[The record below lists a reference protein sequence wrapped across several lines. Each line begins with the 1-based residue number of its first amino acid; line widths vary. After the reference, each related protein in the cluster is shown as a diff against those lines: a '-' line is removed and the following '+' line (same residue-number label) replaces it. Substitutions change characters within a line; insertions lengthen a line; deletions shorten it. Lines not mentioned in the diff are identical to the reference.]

1 MEPEDSDA
9 AREQDDGGVAEAL
22 RAAIERTLAA
32 TAPAAAETRERAGD
46 LVEEISKRGQD
57 ARVELA
63 RRSQDAGAEIARL
76 GQEARE
82 ALSKRGLEATG
93 ELRSQL
99 DSFEKRLSSV
109 EELLRRAQPEGAP
122 PSGANDVKP
131 KPKAE
136 G

>member
-1 MEPEDSDA
+1 MATDEPAHSSES
-9 AREQDDGGVAEAL
+9 DDGGVADAL

-32 TAPAAAETRERAGD
+32 TAPAAGQTRERAGEI
-46 LVEEISKRGQD
+46 VGEISKRGQG
-57 ARVELA
+57 ARDELA
-63 RRSQDAGAEIARL
+63 RRGQEAGAEIAKF

-99 DSFEKRLSSV
+99 DALEKRLASV
-109 EELLRRAQPEGAP
+109 EDRLKSAQTKPGTEGA
-122 PSGANDVKP
+122 SREADSKP
-131 KPKAE
+131 QAE